1 MHLLSKR
8 LYPAIRLL
16 VGSGTVKQRLVSVW
30 LEHLDDVSVVELP
43 LRVQQ
48 EFRLLRR
55 SMYARMPLPHESAP
69 EASIRKMSI
78 REATQHAECIV
89 NMLNI
94 LADESEVL
102 EFKPTKSSLVTHPS
116 GDDIA
121 RDKKNNQLLN

>member
-30 LEHLDDVSVVELP
+30 LEHLDDIAIIELP
-43 LRVQQ
+43 AKVQK
-48 EFRLLRR
+48 EFRSLRR
-55 SMYARMPLPHESAP
+55 SMYARTPLPHESAP

-89 NMLNI
+89 NILNI
-94 LADESEVL
+94 LAEEQGII
-102 EFKPTKSSLVTHPS
+102 EFRAAKPDLVTRTG
-116 GDDIA
+116 GDIEA
-121 RDKKNNQLLN
+121 DKDTGQLLN